1 MKALKLYQCEICG
14 TQYKERLECEKC
26 EKTHIQPKAIVGA
39 KYIRMRDNAKGYP
52 LAITVMME
60 DGQSLQYKR

>member
-1 MKALKLYQCEICG
+1 MKSLKLYQCEICG

-52 LAITVMME
+52 IAITVMMD
-60 DGQSLQYKR
+60 DGHSVQYKR